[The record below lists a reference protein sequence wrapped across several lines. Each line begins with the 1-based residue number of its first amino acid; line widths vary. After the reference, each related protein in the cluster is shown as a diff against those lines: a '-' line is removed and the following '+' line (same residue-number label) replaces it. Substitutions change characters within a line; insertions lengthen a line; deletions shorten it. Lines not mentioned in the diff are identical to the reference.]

1 VNDRAS
7 GEGAVAAGS
16 SASWLRRHG
25 GKLLA
30 SLVVA
35 GAFGWLLHRG
45 ALPLAPPTSAFSRMR
60 WWTLGAFVAL
70 WSIVH
75 VIRAA
80 RWMLLLA
87 PIARVPLRKVLG
99 VSFIG
104 FAAIVLLPL
113 RTGEAVRPL
122 LIRTHG
128 NISGWAATGT
138 IAAERVIDGL
148 VLSLILLAGLTLST
162 PLSPLPDHIGD
173 LPISPSIVPRSAYAA
188 LALFAVAFTVMGVF
202 YANRAWARR
211 TTERVVGLVSPRLAT
226 WLADRVE
233 NVGEGLHFLP
243 NRRLAASFVG
253 ATAFY
258 WLLNAASLWLI
269 AWGSGF
275 DRFSY
280 AEACTTTGVIALGI
294 LVPNAPGFFGAYQL
308 AFYAALAV
316 FYPPEL
322 VTGPGGA
329 LVLLVYTSQLAIT
342 VGAAVVGFVLERTG
356 VREVLSEDAAAN
368 LATSA
373 GSD

>member
-1 VNDRAS
+1 MNQS
-7 GEGAVAAGS
+7 PQNGAQPPAT
-16 SASWLRRHG
+16 SWLRRHG
-25 GKLLA
+25 GKLAA

-35 GAFGWLLHRG
+35 GAFAWLLHKG
-45 ALPLAPPTSAFSRMR
+45 ALPLAPDKSAFSRVR
-60 WWTLGAFVAL
+60 WWTVGAFVVL
-70 WSIVH
+70 YGLVH
-75 VIRAA
+75 VIRAV
-80 RWMLLLA
+80 RWSLLLA

-104 FAAIVLLPL
+104 FAAIVLLPV

-138 IAAERVIDGL
+138 IAAERIIDGL
-148 VLSLILLAGLTLST
+148 VLSLMLLAGLTLST

-211 TTERVVGLVSPRLAT
+211 VTERVVGVVSPRLAT

-233 NVGEGLHFLP
+233 HVGDGLRFLP
-243 NRRLAASFVG
+243 DRKLATSFIG

-258 WLLNAASLWLI
+258 WLLNASSLWLV
-269 AWGSGF
+269 AWGVGF
-275 DRFSY
+275 DRFTL

-322 VTGPGGA
+322 VTGPGSA
-329 LVLLVYTSQLAIT
+329 LVLMVYSAQLLIT
-342 VGAAVVGFVLERTG
+342 IFGAVIGLLLERTG
-356 VREVLSEDAAAN
+356 VGEVLAEDAAAN
-368 LATSA
+368 LATST